1 MKKFL
6 FVFALIAF
14 FCLEIQIYS
23 NYVSSYDE
31 CLIAGRGCYARS
43 YLQQLIKLSDN
54 NRSGCYARSY
64 LQQLMKLSD
73 NNRSGCYA
81 RSDLQQLM
89 KLSDNNRSGCCS
101 RHGGVCG
108 CSGGR
113 TKCCDGTLSPTCQCF
128 MDENKGLQL

>member
-14 FCLEIQIYS
+14 FCLGLQTFTTLHS
-23 NYVSSYDE
+23 FQSYD
-31 CLIAGRGCYARS
+31 CLIAGR
-43 YLQQLIKLSDN
+43 
-54 NRSGCYARSY
+54 
-64 LQQLMKLSD
+64 
-73 NNRSGCYA
+73 
-81 RSDLQQLM
+81 
-89 KLSDNNRSGCCS
+89 GCCS

>member
-14 FCLEIQIYS
+14 VCSGVQVVTSFNDCMF
-23 NYVSSYDE
+23 V
-31 CLIAGRGCYARS
+31 GRGCYARS
-43 YLQQLIKLSDN
+43 YLQQFM
-54 NRSGCYARSY
+54 
-64 LQQLMKLSD
+64 Q
-73 NNRSGCYA
+73 
-81 RSDLQQLM
+81 
-89 KLSDNNRSGCCS
+89 LSDNNRSGCCS

-128 MDENKGLQL
+128 KDEDKGLQL

>member
-14 FCLEIQIYS
+14 FCLGIQIYS

-31 CLIAGRGCYARS
+31 CLITGRGCYARS
-43 YLQQLIKLSDN
+43 SLQQFIQLSDN
-54 NRSGCYARSY
+54 NRSGCYARS
-64 LQQLMKLSD
+64 S
-73 NNRSGCYA
+73 
-81 RSDLQQLM
+81 LQQLM

-108 CSGGR
+108 CSDGR

-128 MDENKGLQL
+128 KDENKGLQL

>member
-14 FCLEIQIYS
+14 FCLGVQIYL
-23 NYVSSYDE
+23 NQTVSYYE
-31 CLIAGRGCYARS
+31 NLIAGRGCYARS
-43 YLQQLIKLSDN
+43 PLHQFMQ
-54 NRSGCYARSY
+54 
-64 LQQLMKLSD
+64 
-73 NNRSGCYA
+73 
-81 RSDLQQLM
+81 
-89 KLSDNNRSGCCS
+89 LSDNNRSGCCS

-108 CSGGR
+108 CSDGR

>member
-14 FCLEIQIYS
+14 FCLGVQIYS
-23 NYVSSYDE
+23 NQTVSYDE
-31 CLIAGRGCYARS
+31 NLMAGRGCYARS
-43 YLQQLIKLSDN
+43 SLQQFM
-54 NRSGCYARSY
+54 
-64 LQQLMKLSD
+64 Q
-73 NNRSGCYA
+73 
-81 RSDLQQLM
+81 
-89 KLSDNNRSGCCS
+89 LSDNNRSGCCS

>member
-14 FCLEIQIYS
+14 FCLGLQTFRTLHS
-23 NYVSSYDE
+23 FQSYD

-43 YLQQLIKLSDN
+43 YLQQFM
-54 NRSGCYARSY
+54 
-64 LQQLMKLSD
+64 QLSD

-108 CSGGR
+108 CSDGR

>member
-14 FCLEIQIYS
+14 FCLGVQIYS
-23 NYVSSYDE
+23 NHVSSYDE
-31 CLIAGRGCYARS
+31 CLMAGR
-43 YLQQLIKLSDN
+43 
-54 NRSGCYARSY
+54 
-64 LQQLMKLSD
+64 
-73 NNRSGCYA
+73 
-81 RSDLQQLM
+81 
-89 KLSDNNRSGCCS
+89 GCCS
-101 RHGGVCG
+101 RHGGVCS

>member
-14 FCLEIQIYS
+14 VCSGVQVVTSFNDCMF
-23 NYVSSYDE
+23 
-31 CLIAGRGCYARS
+31 AGRGCYARS
-43 YLQQLIKLSDN
+43 YLQQFM
-54 NRSGCYARSY
+54 
-64 LQQLMKLSD
+64 Q
-73 NNRSGCYA
+73 
-81 RSDLQQLM
+81 
-89 KLSDNNRSGCCS
+89 LSDNNRSGCCS

-128 MDENKGLQL
+128 KDEDKGLQL

>member
-14 FCLEIQIYS
+14 VCSGVQVVTSFNDCMF
-23 NYVSSYDE
+23 
-31 CLIAGRGCYARS
+31 AGRGCCARS
-43 YLQQLIKLSDN
+43 YLQQFM
-54 NRSGCYARSY
+54 
-64 LQQLMKLSD
+64 Q
-73 NNRSGCYA
+73 
-81 RSDLQQLM
+81 
-89 KLSDNNRSGCCS
+89 LSDNNRSGCCS

-128 MDENKGLQL
+128 KDEDKGLQL